1 MFIAVFF
8 YNSQDMEVTEFLSI
22 DDWIKKMW

>member
-1 MFIAVFF
+1 MFIAAFF
-8 YNSQDMEVTEFLSI
+8 YNSQDTEATEFPSI